1 MPLSFVEA
9 PFLGDYFWGK
19 VPTSMENW
27 SESWKRAYCLGW
39 EKRPKRILYFLHML
53 HVTLAPWILIFG
65 CQREASILLLIVH
78 FLNNKWEPYHVT
90 MGFFETIE
98 TIGNVLALQVN
109 DLFAKH
115 KLTTYVLTYV
125 KDEGNNF
132 STMTSI
138 FTSIVSC

>member
-1 MPLSFVEA
+1 
-9 PFLGDYFWGK
+9 
-19 VPTSMENW
+19 
-27 SESWKRAYCLGW
+27 
-39 EKRPKRILYFLHML
+39 
-53 HVTLAPWILIFG
+53 
-65 CQREASILLLIVH
+65 
-78 FLNNKWEPYHVT
+78 

-115 KLTTYVLTYV
+115 KLTAYVLTYV